1 MIEKWPLM
9 KNNILESDLL
19 ELIEFLKLPDP
30 KLTHGRKVKEFE
42 NAWSNWLGVKYSV
55 MVNSGASA
63 NDLTMMALR
72 EIHGIG
78 EVVVPGLT
86 WVSDVSAILNAGHK
100 PIFVDV
106 DLDTL
111 AMNVKSVL
119 NSLTPRTKAVFLT
132 HILGINGLSDE
143 LLYALDKNN
152 VLLIED
158 ACESHG
164 ARHNNKKV
172 GTFGWASNFS
182 FYYAHHM
189 TTIEGGMI
197 STNDYELYNLLLV
210 LRSHGMARESN
221 SIEYKNNI
229 AKQYSDL
236 NPDFIFMAPS
246 HNMRPTE
253 INGVLGLAQLKRLD
267 VSIEK
272 RHANFLRFLSLLDPK
287 IFFTDL
293 RIQGNSSYA
302 FILILRQKN
311 LKLRNLLESKLSE
324 QGIEFR
330 RGLSGGGN
338 QLRQPYL
345 RRLNSIPA
353 PETLPNVD
361 HVHHFAWY
369 IGNYPDINPKIFDA
383 LKIALEDIANI

>member
-1 MIEKWPLM
+1 
-9 KNNILESDLL
+9 
-19 ELIEFLKLPDP
+19 
-30 KLTHGRKVKEFE
+30 
-42 NAWSNWLGVKYSV
+42 
-55 MVNSGASA
+55 
-63 NDLTMMALR
+63 
-72 EIHGIG
+72 
-78 EVVVPGLT
+78 
-86 WVSDVSAILNAGHK
+86 
-100 PIFVDV
+100 VDV

-302 FILILRQKN
+302 FVLILRQKN

-345 RRLNSIPA
+345 RRINSIPA

-369 IGNYPDINPKIFDA
+369 IGNYPDINPEIFDA
-383 LKIALEDIANI
+383 LKIALQDLANI